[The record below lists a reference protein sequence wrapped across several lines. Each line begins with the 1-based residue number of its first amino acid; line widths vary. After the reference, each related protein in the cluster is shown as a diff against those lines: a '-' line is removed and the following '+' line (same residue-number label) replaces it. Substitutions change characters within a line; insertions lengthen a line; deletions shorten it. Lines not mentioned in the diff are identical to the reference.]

1 MIFFLTFGAPSIQY
15 NHSVNRLC
23 NEAIQLSCFDK
34 ITGMTDIDLKNDVF
48 FWNQHASFIL
58 ENKKGFGYWIWKS
71 YIIMKYLQ
79 EEMTESDILVYMDAG
94 CSLNDKGK
102 IRFLEYIHLLENS
115 QEYGIL
121 SFQMNHLS
129 EINYTKRNLFNYL
142 KISTNDMLSGQ
153 CMATVIMIKK
163 NKHSLFVINEWYRIS
178 SIYKLLRDDNN
189 NEIHRHD
196 QSILSLLVKK
206 YGSIKIA
213 DETFFYPSWGKT
225 GSFYPFWA
233 TRIRN

>member
-1 MIFFLTFGAPSIQY
+1 MIYFLTFGAPSIQY
-15 NHSVNRLC
+15 NHCVQRLC
-23 NEAIQLSCFDK
+23 NEAIKLSCFDK
-34 ITGMTDIDLKNDVF
+34 ITGMTEIDLKNDKK
-48 FWNQHASFIL
+48 FWDKHERFIL

-79 EEMTESDILVYMDAG
+79 EKMIDNDILLYMDAG
-94 CSLNDKGK
+94 CTLNDKGK
-102 IRFLEYIHLLENS
+102 IRFLEYIHKLETS

-121 SFQMNHLS
+121 SFQMNHLL
-129 EINYTKRNLFNYL
+129 EINYTKRNLFDYL

-163 NKHSLFVINEWYRIS
+163 NKHSLFVINEWYRVS
-178 SIYKLLRDDNN
+178 SIYKLLIDDNN
-189 NEIHRHD
+189 EVHRHD
-196 QSILSLLVKK
+196 QSIFSLLVKK

-213 DETFFYPSWGKT
+213 DETFFYPFWDKT